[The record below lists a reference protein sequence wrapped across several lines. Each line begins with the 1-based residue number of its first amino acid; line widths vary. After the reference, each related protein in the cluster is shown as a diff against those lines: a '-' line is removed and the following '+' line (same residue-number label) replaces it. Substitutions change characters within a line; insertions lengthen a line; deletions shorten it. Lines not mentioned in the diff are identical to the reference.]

1 MMNIFATSDCPIEA
15 AQFLDDKRCV
25 KMCLETAQ
33 LLSSALR
40 LCGYSG
46 EKLYKITHKNHPS
59 NVWARTTQG
68 NYKWLLEHFRALCN
82 EYTRRTGK
90 THASSKLLPIFE
102 RGVSLIPKGERMPF
116 SNNAR
121 NLTKGVDF
129 THEKD
134 TIKAY
139 QLYLSERWESDK
151 REPKWS

>member
-1 MMNIFATSDCPIEA
+1 
-15 AQFLDDKRCV
+15 
-25 KMCLETAQ
+25 MCLETAQ
-33 LLSSALR
+33 LLSTALR
-40 LCGYSG
+40 VNGYKG
-46 EKLYKITHKNHPS
+46 NDIYKIAHLNHPS
-59 NVWARTTQG
+59 SKWTRTTHG

-102 RGVSLIPKGERMPF
+102 ASVELIPVGERMPF

-121 NLTKGVDF
+121 NLTKGIDF
-129 THEKD
+129 THEND

-139 QLYLSERWESDK
+139 QLYLSDRWESDK

>member
-1 MMNIFATSDCPIEA
+1 MNIFATSQCPIESA
-15 AQFLDDKRCV
+15 KFLDDVRV
-25 KMCLETAQ
+25 IKMTLESAQ

-40 LCGYSG
+40 LCGYTG
-46 EKLYKITHKNHPS
+46 DDVYKISHKNHPS
-59 NVWARTTQG
+59 NLWARATQG
-68 NYKWLLEHFRALCN
+68 NYKWLLEHFRALCD
-82 EYTRRTGK
+82 EYARRTGK

-102 RGVSLIPKGERMPF
+102 QNVSLIPEGERMPF

-129 THEKD
+129 THETD

-139 QLYLSERWESDK
+139 QLYLSSRWESDK

>member
-1 MMNIFATSDCPIEA
+1 
-15 AQFLDDKRCV
+15 
-25 KMCLETAQ
+25 MCLESAQ

-40 LCGYSG
+40 LCGYTG
-46 EKLYKITHKNHPS
+46 DDVYKISHKNHPS
-59 NVWARTTQG
+59 SKWARATQG
-68 NYKWLLEHFRALCN
+68 NYKWLLEHFRALCD

-90 THASSKLLPIFE
+90 IHASSKLLPIFE
-102 RGVSLIPKGERMPF
+102 QNVGLIPIGERMPF

-129 THEKD
+129 THETD

-139 QLYLSERWESDK
+139 QLYLSSRWESDK

>member
-1 MMNIFATSDCPIEA
+1 MNIFCTSDCPIESA
-15 AQFLDDKRCV
+15 KFLDDKRCV

-33 LLSSALR
+33 LLSTALR
-40 LCGYSG
+40 VNGYKG
-46 EKLYKITHKNHPS
+46 DDVYKIAHLNHPS
-59 NVWARTTQG
+59 SRWCRATQG
-68 NYKWLLEHFRALCN
+68 NYKWLLEHFRALCD

-90 THASSKLLPIFE
+90 IHASSKLMPIFE
-102 RGVSLIPKGERMPF
+102 ANVGLIPEGERMPF

-129 THEKD
+129 THETN

-139 QLYLSERWESDK
+139 QLYLMERWNQDK